1 MRLVPRRLGACLAV
15 LMLGLLSPGIAHA
28 ANEES
33 APAEDAG
40 VRVSALRGDSSQSCR
55 HGDRGRLLRFDRVA
69 SHPTAADAR
78 AHPGAG
84 LLPAPKVL
92 AQRVGSFAGLLT
104 GRRGD
109 RLDAWIDQVGRDDL
123 LHLCSFAVG
132 LARDYDAVVNGLTL
146 TWSSGPVEGNVNRIK
161 MLNARCTAARSST
174 CSAPGSSTHDR

>member
-1 MRLVPRRLGACLAV
+1 MTVPVRKPRVCGPPPPAVTRADRAGTAIAVACSTSIGSRRIRRPLTLALTRALACCPHL
-15 LMLGLLSPGIAHA
+15 
-28 ANEES
+28 
-33 APAEDAG
+33 
-40 VRVSALRGDSSQSCR
+40 
-55 HGDRGRLLRFDRVA
+55 
-69 SHPTAADAR
+69 
-78 AHPGAG
+78 
-84 LLPAPKVL
+84 KVL
-92 AQRVGSFAGLLT
+92 AQRVGSFAGLFT